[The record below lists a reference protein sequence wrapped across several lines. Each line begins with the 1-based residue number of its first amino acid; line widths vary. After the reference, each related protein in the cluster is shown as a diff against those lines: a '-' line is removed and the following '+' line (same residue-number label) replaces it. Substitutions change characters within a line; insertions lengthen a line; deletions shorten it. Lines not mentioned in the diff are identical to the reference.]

1 MDTKFVNND
10 HSVIPLDLKSLYWA
24 ERISMKMLRYFY
36 VASHSKTLTQAAQR
50 LHISKSPLS
59 AQMRELEAILGVKL
73 FNREQR
79 SIQLTSTGLM
89 LRHECQSIFSV
100 METSVNKVTQ
110 YARETQGHLR
120 LGIVSS
126 VFWAGFGY
134 ACQQLKTQYPSIQF
148 EFLELSPQEQKVA
161 LFNNEIDI
169 GFVRYADTLD
179 ITPLESCNL
188 YCESMVIALSDK
200 HELSKRA
207 QLCLSELATEKFVIM
222 SQKNSASAQLVVNHC
237 IKEGFLPQITQ
248 EVVEPMTLMN
258 VIESHAGISVV
269 PHSFS
274 RQSWKHVRFV
284 SLEQEIIANI
294 CAVYNPQ
301 KMTAEKQALI
311 QSLHQFMNLEASKQV

>member
-1 MDTKFVNND
+1 MNKDQ
-10 HSVIPLDLKSLYWA
+10 SAAALDLKSLYWA

-36 VASHSKTLTQAAQR
+36 VASHSQNFTQAAER

-59 AQMRELEAILGVKL
+59 AQMRELETILGVTL

-79 SIQLTSTGLM
+79 SIQLTSTGLL
-89 LRHECQSIFSV
+89 LRTECQSIFDALES
-100 METSVNKVTQ
+100 SVNKVTQ

-134 ACQQLKTQYPSIQF
+134 ACQQLKADFPNIRF
-148 EFLELSPQEQKVA
+148 EFIELSPQQQKVA
-161 LFNNEIDI
+161 LFNNEIDL

-188 YCESMVIALSDK
+188 YCEAMWVALSDK
-200 HELSKRA
+200 HELSKNKM
-207 QLCLSELATEKFVIM
+207 LCLSELIHEKFVMM

-237 IKEGFLPQITQ
+237 VKAGFIPQITQ

-258 VIESHAGISVV
+258 VIESQAGIAIV
-269 PHSFS
+269 PESFS
-274 RQSWKHVRFV
+274 RQSWKHIRFV
-284 SLEQEIIANI
+284 ELKQQIHAHI

-301 KMTAEKQALI
+301 KMTTEKQSLI
-311 QSLHQFMNLEASKQV
+311 QSLNLFMNSETSKVTLT

>member
-1 MDTKFVNND
+1 MDSKFVNND
-10 HSVIPLDLKSLYWA
+10 HSVVPLDLNSLYWA

-36 VASHSKTLTQAAQR
+36 VASHSQTLTQAAER

-73 FNREQR
+73 FNRDKR
-79 SIQLTSTGLM
+79 SIQLTSTGLT

-100 METSVNKVTQ
+100 MESAVSKVTQ
-110 YARETQGHLR
+110 HARETQGQLR

-134 ACQQLKTQYPSIQF
+134 ACQQLKTQYPRIQF
-148 EFLELSPQEQKVA
+148 EFLELSPQQQKVA

-179 ITPLESCNL
+179 ISPLESCNL
-188 YCESMVIALSDK
+188 YCEPMVVALCDR
-200 HELSKRA
+200 HELSGCS
-207 QLCLSELATEKFVIM
+207 QLCLSELANEKFVIM
-222 SQKNSASAQLVVNHC
+222 SHKNSASAQLVVNHC
-237 IKEGFLPQITQ
+237 IKEGFIPQITQ

-258 VIESHAGISVV
+258 VIESQAGISVV
-269 PHSFS
+269 PQSFS
-274 RQSWKHVRFV
+274 RQSWRHIRFI
-284 SLEQEIIANI
+284 SLKQEIHANI

-301 KMTAEKQALI
+301 KITQEKQALI
-311 QSLHQFMNLEASKQV
+311 QSLHQFMNAEPLAPI

>member
-1 MDTKFVNND
+1 MNKDQNTGA
-10 HSVIPLDLKSLYWA
+10 LDLKSLFWA

-36 VASHSKTLTQAAQR
+36 VASHCQSFTQAAEQ

-59 AQMRELEAILGVKL
+59 AQMRELEAVLGVKL

-79 SIQLTSTGLM
+79 SIQLTAAGVL
-89 LRHECQSIFSV
+89 LREQCQSIFNV
-100 METSVNKVTQ
+100 MESSINQVTQ
-110 YARETQGHLR
+110 YARQRQGLLR

-134 ACQQLKTQYPSIQF
+134 ACQQLKFEFPKIQF
-148 EFLELSPQEQKVA
+148 EFIEQSPQQQKVA

-179 ITPLESCNL
+179 ISPLESCNL
-188 YCESMVIALSDK
+188 YCEPMCVALSDK
-200 HELSKRA
+200 HSLSKQK
-207 QLCLSELATEKFVIM
+207 QLCLTDLANEKFVMM

-237 IKEGFLPQITQ
+237 IKAGFIPTLVQ

-258 VIESHAGISVV
+258 VIESREGISIV
-269 PHSFS
+269 PQSFS
-274 RQSWKHVRFV
+274 RQRWQHIRFV
-284 SLEQEIIANI
+284 DLKQQINAHI

-301 KMTAEKQALI
+301 KMTPEKQSLI
-311 QSLHQFMNLEASKQV
+311 QSIHLFMNSDASKVSPY